1 MWLPPRAASSVEYV
15 NSQVRRPNHLRVL
28 IIGAVVGFA
37 IGGFFGLYRGLESSA
52 RTTAGEYSASTS
64 VGYLGLLGALV
75 VGLLAAGVSV
85 IVEALSE
92 RRNR

>member
-1 MWLPPRAASSVEYV
+1 M

-28 IIGAVVGFA
+28 IIGALVGFA
-37 IGGFFGLYRGLESSA
+37 IGGFFGIFRGLESSA
-52 RTTAGEYSASTS
+52 RTTAGDYSTSTS

-75 VGLLAAGVSV
+75 VGLVAAGVSV
-85 IVEALSE
+85 ALEAISE